1 MSSDLSF
8 ECLPNKCLH
17 MVDEGELGLAGSGRQ
32 REWLLT
38 IAGRPQPHPR
48 HSGESG
54 REGGSWVRGPR
65 CDPEIGRRAASGGR
79 LGGLRRQ
86 GLWAGGTSVQSKAN
100 MAARETF
107 QVLLLF
113 VLSRFRRVRLFVTP
127 WTVAHRAPLSMGF
140 SR

>member
-1 MSSDLSF
+1 M
-8 ECLPNKCLH
+8 
-17 MVDEGELGLAGSGRQ
+17 
-32 REWLLT
+32 
-38 IAGRPQPHPR
+38 
-48 HSGESG
+48 
-54 REGGSWVRGPR
+54 RGPR

-107 QVLLLF
+107 QVLLLLC
-113 VLSRFRRVRLFVTP
+113 VLSRFRRVRLFVTS
-127 WTVAHRAPLSMGF
+127 WTVARRAPLSMGF